1 MHYGPS
7 TARRMPVDPQAPVL
21 DRSKEAVKASRG
33 QSRMAA
39 YAEKLTRGSRGQV
52 VEYCTLPNGIE
63 APPASIFV
71 RVLVKRVLQDK
82 SGCNLS
88 FLLHHAK
95 CVFMCTLVC
104 VCVCGQASATVKGDD
119 YFGTLDSEVWA
130 DSSNAIGERSLPLDA
145 RKELARGYSAACS
158 FLDYQVNVA
167 RKQRNLCNA
176 LSQCCFRNTHIL
188 LKSSLE

>member
-71 RVLVKRVLQDK
+71 RVLVKRFLQNK

-88 FLLHHAK
+88 FFFCITQSVFL
-95 CVFMCTLVC
+95 CVLSC
-104 VCVCGQASATVKGDD
+104 VCVFAG
-119 YFGTLDSEVWA
+119 
-130 DSSNAIGERSLPLDA
+130 RRLPP
-145 RKELARGYSAACS
+145 
-158 FLDYQVNVA
+158 
-167 RKQRNLCNA
+167 
-176 LSQCCFRNTHIL
+176 
-188 LKSSLE
+188 